1 MVMCFGL
8 EGKMD
13 KKLYDL
19 MDWAEIETIVYS
31 EHDHPENILGPH
43 KVKGGVLIQAFLPDA
58 KTVFVRSKKSGMFI
72 QMSQTDEDGCFAALM
87 ESRKIVSYEY
97 VIDYGD
103 GKEYWQKIR
112 ICMEI

>member
-43 KVKGGVLIQAFLPDA
+43 KVKGGVLFKRFARA
-58 KTVFVRSKKSGMFI
+58 KTVFV
-72 QMSQTDEDGCFAALM
+72 EV
-87 ESRKIVSYEY
+87 RKVECSY
-97 VIDYGD
+97 
-103 GKEYWQKIR
+103 R
-112 ICMEI
+112 

>member
-72 QMSQTDEDGCFAALM
+72 QISQTDEDGCFAA
-87 ESRKIVSYEY
+87 I
-97 VIDYGD
+97 D
-103 GKEYWQKIR
+103 GKP
-112 ICMEI
+112 

>member
-8 EGKMD
+8 EGKMV

-43 KVKGGVLIQAFLPDA
+43 KVKA
-58 KTVFVRSKKSGMFI
+58 VF
-72 QMSQTDEDGCFAALM
+72 
-87 ESRKIVSYEY
+87 
-97 VIDYGD
+97 
-103 GKEYWQKIR
+103 
-112 ICMEI
+112 